1 MLLTV
6 KDVAGRL
13 NVSPSCIY
21 QLVETGKI
29 PHHRIGVGRGAI
41 RFTED
46 DIAEYLQNA
55 RELAASGGL
64 KRTTGRPKLKL
75 KHIKL

>member
-6 KDVAGRL
+6 KDVADRL
-13 NVSPSCIY
+13 NVSQSCIY

-46 DIAEYLQNA
+46 DISEYLQNA
-55 RELAASGGL
+55 RELATAGGHS
-64 KRTTGRPKLKL
+64 RSATRPKL

>member
-6 KDVAGRL
+6 KDVAQRL
-13 NVSPSCIY
+13 NVSQSCIY

-46 DIAEYLQNA
+46 DLADYLQNA
-55 RELAASGGL
+55 RELAKHGG
-64 KRTTGRPKLKL
+64 TQSPSGRPKL

>member
-46 DIAEYLQNA
+46 DLAEYLDRNRSQP
-55 RELAASGGL
+55 ASGGQP
-64 KRTTGRPKLKL
+64 RPATRPKL

>member
-13 NVSPSCIY
+13 NVSQSCIY

-46 DIAEYLQNA
+46 DITDYLSQA
-55 RELAASGGL
+55 REESRHSSFAAIPD
-64 KRTTGRPKLKL
+64 RRKL
-75 KHIKL
+75 KHIRL